1 MSNDREVACPNCYQM
16 NHYNAT
22 RCQHCLGDTWRSIN
36 EPGDTEYSN
45 FTMWFW
51 IIAVGIGA
59 GMMFG
64 IVVAA
69 VWFAFWVGLA
79 ILDGIGFG
87 KLLLLGIV
95 GFILAVLFL

>member
-1 MSNDREVACPNCYQM
+1 
-16 NHYNAT
+16 
-22 RCQHCLGDTWRSIN
+22 
-36 EPGDTEYSN
+36 
-45 FTMWFW
+45 MWFW